1 MMNPRISVSDGLAPS
16 RKAKSAASAIEA
28 TSCPPATITAGLR
41 LSTKAL
47 IDSSMPMKNS
57 NTTTPSSASSD
68 TFSDVEIT
76 PMPVGPSASPAR
88 MKPTSGGCLSRMK
101 PRPRSAAIATAMA
114 IATIAS
120 P

>member
-1 MMNPRISVSDGLAPS
+1 MMKPRISVSDGLAS
-16 RKAKSAASAIEA
+16 SMNASSAASAMEA
-28 TSCPPATITAGLR
+28 SNCPPATITAGLR

-47 IDSSMPMKNS
+47 IDSSMPMKNRS
-57 NTTTPSSASSD
+57 TTTPSSASSD

-76 PMPVGPSASPAR
+76 PRPVGPSASPAR

-101 PRPRSAAIATAMA
+101 PRPSSAAMATAIA
-114 IATIAS
+114 IPTIAS